1 MITDFFMVI
10 KYLNH
15 VTISYKT
22 RAMLFAIK

>member
-1 MITDFFMVI
+1 MIADFFMVI
-10 KYLNH
+10 KYLNY